1 MSTRGLICR
10 QINNREVEYLYCHHD
25 NYLEHN
31 GVILQEHYNTK
42 EKVDELFAKNR
53 GISALGKS
61 IEEGSFYDS
70 EGDAIRKCPLN
81 FLNTRAD
88 ICWAEYIYVFTLK
101 GEWKYRE
108 IWSFLK
114 DDGEWAFGWS
124 RFKSL
129 KKAVERISQNNQ
141 SA

>member
-31 GVILQEHYNTK
+31 GVILQEHYNTRA
-42 EKVDELFAKNR
+42 KVDELFAKNR

-61 IEEGSFYDS
+61 IEEGNFYDS

-88 ICWAEYIYVFTLK
+88 GCWAEYVYVFTLK
-101 GEWKYRE
+101 GEWKFKKS
-108 IWSFLK
+108 ISLPK
-114 DDGEWAFGWS
+114 KNGEWMYGWS
-124 RFKSL
+124 KFEDL
-129 KKAVERISQNNQ
+129 AKAVKQLSQQ

>member
-88 ICWAEYIYVFTLK
+88 ICWAEYVYVFTLK
-101 GEWKYRE
+101 GEWKFKKN
-108 IWSFLK
+108 ITIPNTK
-114 DDGEWAFGWS
+114 GEWICGWS
-124 RFKSL
+124 KFEDL
-129 KKAVERISQNNQ
+129 AKAVKQLSQQ